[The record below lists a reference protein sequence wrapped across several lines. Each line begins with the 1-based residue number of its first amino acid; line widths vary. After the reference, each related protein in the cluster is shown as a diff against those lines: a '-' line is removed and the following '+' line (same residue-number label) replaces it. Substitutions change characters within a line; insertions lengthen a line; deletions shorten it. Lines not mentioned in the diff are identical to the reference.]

1 MKNGYTFCII
11 SRMKRFRRGFSLLEV
26 MIVVVIIGIL
36 ATLAYPSLEGYLQRS
51 KQTEAKVGLSA
62 VYTAQKIYFAIN
74 QTYADSLSNL
84 DVQLET
90 GGGSRYSITL
100 TGSSSSF
107 TATAK
112 GNLDD
117 DAVLDIWTIDH
128 NKTLQNSVS
137 NITSE

>member
-90 GGGSRYSITL
+90 GGSSRYSITL

-117 DAVLDIWTIDH
+117 DAVLDIWTIDQ

-137 NITSE
+137 DITSE